1 MIVDFKINESY
12 DNGINFFI
20 YNQNHCD
27 NKMAMFFLLSDNLQL
42 NKKFVMNGQI
52 SKYNKIGVQYEDGKF
67 VNFIWISNDLVQN
80 YSNEGIHFFT
90 NYNDS
95 DRNDIKDG
103 LLKYGI
109 SSKKHIYIINGA
121 FGESGC
127 IYEDIIKVFRE
138 TKLNGYHL
146 TDKPFYS
153 DNSGFIYDFGLS
165 VRWFLSLSIL
175 HKLPKKVYEA
185 KNKDIRFVFSVRKLS
200 KYRNNFFQSL
210 LKHNLI
216 NNSKFLVTIS
226 NMIDDSI
233 YDDRFLIIDETNAG
247 LSFPVNLIKEACI
260 IKKLRDIGFLGRI
273 ELISESNNVPDKD
286 VKIPDGNYLTEK
298 TLNCIYN
305 ELPFLL
311 VSNHCHSI
319 LRKVGIDDY
328 SGVWNIDYT
337 QTDFNSHLLDK
348 VEKLCNLSDTEFE
361 NLLKKAEDIAKQNY
375 IRFLELVYNNPIPK
389 ILNLYNQKADITP
402 LI

>member
-12 DNGINFFI
+12 NDGVSFFI

-27 NKMAMFFLLSDNLQL
+27 NKMAMFFLLSDNFHL
-42 NKKFVMNGQI
+42 NKNFVMNGRI
-52 SKYNKIGVQYEDGKF
+52 HHYNKIGVQYEDGKF
-67 VNFIWISNDLVQN
+67 VNFIWVSVDSKQN

-127 IYEDIIKVFRE
+127 IYEDIIKVFGER
-138 TKLNGYHL
+138 KLNGYHL

-153 DNSGFIYDFGLS
+153 NKNGFIYDFGLT

-175 HKLPKKVYEA
+175 HKLPKKVYDA
-185 KNKDIRFVFSVRKLS
+185 KSKDIRFVFSIRKMT
-200 KYRNNFFQSL
+200 KYRKNFIQTL
-210 LKHNLI
+210 LKHNLL
-216 NNSKFLVTIS
+216 NNSKFLVTLS
-226 NMIDDSI
+226 NLIDDSI
-233 YDDRFLIIDETNAG
+233 YDDRFLIIDETNSG
-247 LSFPVNLIKEACI
+247 LSFSNNLIKEACFV
-260 IKKLRDIGFLGRI
+260 KKLRDIGFIGQI
-273 ELISESNNVPDKD
+273 ELLSESNNVSDNDIK
-286 VKIPDGNYLTEK
+286 VPDGNYLTEK
-298 TLNCIYN
+298 TFNMIYN
-305 ELPFLL
+305 EIPFLL

-319 LRKVGIDDY
+319 LKNVGIDYY
-328 SGVWNIDYT
+328 SDVWDIDYN
-337 QTDFNSHLLDK
+337 QTDFNSHLLDRI
-348 VEKLCNLSDTEFE
+348 EKLCNLSDIEFE

-389 ILNLYNQKADITP
+389 ILNLYN
-402 LI
+402 